1 MENLMPYG
9 KYKQRSHE
17 TSRERHLIEL
27 ENNPAQPSIVLL
39 GDSMIERM
47 ITTGLSP
54 SFDPWPSTTMI
65 NDEIMAQQQTQ
76 TSSAKP
82 ARLKGV
88 FNAGVGGDKFEN
100 VIYRLTGSSDPSR
113 PLAGLLNA
121 LRNRDVKLW
130 VLHVGTNNLQ
140 PKCGLRDSD
149 LAILRLIVEAL
160 LEMGG
165 KILLVGLFK
174 RKDINDELVVKAN
187 ENYLKLVRQFQEEGS
202 DRIEFLEPP
211 LVDKDE
217 CMVDHVHLNEKG
229 YQIWSEVLFEVVTN
243 IVK

>member
-17 TSRERHLIEL
+17 TSLERHLIEL

-65 NDEIMAQQQTQ
+65 SDEIMAQKQTQ

-130 VLHVGTNNLQ
+130 VLHVGTNNLH

-149 LAILRLIVEAL
+149 LAIFRLIVEAL

-217 CMVDHVHLNEKG
+217 CLVDHVHLNEKG
-229 YQIWSEVLFEVVTN
+229 FLNLVRGSV
-243 IVK
+243 